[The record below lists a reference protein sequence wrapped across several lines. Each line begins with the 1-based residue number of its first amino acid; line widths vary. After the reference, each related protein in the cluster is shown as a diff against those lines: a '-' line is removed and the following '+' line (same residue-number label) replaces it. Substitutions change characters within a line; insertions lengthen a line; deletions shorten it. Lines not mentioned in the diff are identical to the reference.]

1 MNALAVYAI
10 AAGGIFTGL
19 FLIQTLSILT
29 NWTNLFSVLASRH
42 LILPFV
48 VHRNRLCGPWSRA
61 SVLLHAIYV
70 AVNVFLVLFRIKS
83 FIDAGRRA
91 GELALVNL
99 IFPLSATH
107 LSFLADLFGI
117 TWRTCR
123 RIHRAAG
130 WMTTALLAF
139 HVVAAVQARQFSF
152 PLDASQNLFTVIV
165 CPLITLILLQLISA
179 RVLHHYVSLLSFRY
193 HGFVDGRTRSFS
205 AGIRSWPD
213 FLSMAPGDIFQ
224 LKAPLQ
230 SFISGLRWAFW
241 G

>member
-1 MNALAVYAI
+1 MNALAIYAI

-19 FLIQTLSILT
+19 FLIQALSILI

-48 VHRNRLCGPWSRA
+48 VHRNRLLGPWSRA

-83 FIDAGRRA
+83 FINAGRRA

-99 IFPLSATH
+99 IFPLSASH
-107 LSFLADLFGI
+107 LSFLADLLGI

-130 WMTTALLAF
+130 WMATGLLAF
-139 HVVAAVQARQFSF
+139 HVIAAVQARQFSF
-152 PLDASQNLFTVIV
+152 PLGASQNLFTVIV
-165 CPLITLILLQLISA
+165 CLIITHIQL
-179 RVLHHYVSLLSFRY
+179 
-193 HGFVDGRTRSFS
+193 
-205 AGIRSWPD
+205 
-213 FLSMAPGDIFQ
+213 
-224 LKAPLQ
+224 
-230 SFISGLRWAFW
+230 
-241 G
+241 